1 MNAFDDWH
9 KELISDYQW
18 YSLLR
23 MYKEETIKKAAEK
36 VFAENVADGVVM
48 TRPMSENRKHVY
60 RVCIKNNPVGDKP
73 IEKNWHV
80 KEQEKKEAE
89 EKKEWV
95 PLTGEAR
102 AKKLAE
108 FKAMVDAA
116 PKAFTTPKMSAQEIA
131 NEGDW
136 LPKKEK
142 PFVRS
147 EFENQLAYK
156 EHIDKVNAARKKLF
170 LSTFPDASEEEIE
183 AYLLKFNSI

>member
-1 MNAFDDWH
+1 MKTFEDWYT
-9 KELISDYQW
+9 ELISDTLW
-18 YSLLR
+18 YELLR
-23 MYKEETIKKAAEK
+23 HYKDETIRKCSEKVYAQLVAEK
-36 VFAENVADGVVM
+36 TVSY
-48 TRPMSENRKHVY
+48 RPMTENRKHVY
-60 RVCIKNNPVGDKP
+60 NVVCKLPGDKP
-73 IEKNWHV
+73 KVDWVEKHL
-80 KEQEKKEAE
+80 KQQEEKKED
-89 EKKEWV
+89 KEWV

-102 AKKLAE
+102 TKKLAE
-108 FKAMVDAA
+108 FKAMIDAA

-156 EHIDKVNAARKKLF
+156 EHIDKVNTARKKLF

>member
-1 MNAFDDWH
+1 MTTFDDWH

-36 VFAENVADGVVM
+36 VFAQLVADKVVDL
-48 TRPMSENRKHVY
+48 RPMSENRKHVY
-60 RVCIKNNPVGDKP
+60 NIVTKNPGDKE
-73 IEKNWHV
+73 IRKDWYNVEK
-80 KEQEKKEAE
+80 EKKEAE

-147 EFENQLAYK
+147 EFETRMALE
-156 EHIDKVNAARKKLF
+156 EHKRKANDARRKLF
-170 LSTFPDASEEEIE
+170 LDAYPDASEEEIE
-183 AYLLKFNSI
+183 AYLLKFKAI